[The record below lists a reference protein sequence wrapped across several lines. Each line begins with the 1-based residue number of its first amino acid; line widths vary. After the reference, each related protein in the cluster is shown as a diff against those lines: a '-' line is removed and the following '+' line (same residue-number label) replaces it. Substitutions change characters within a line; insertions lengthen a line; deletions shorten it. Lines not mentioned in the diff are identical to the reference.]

1 MNISACN
8 IKSKN
13 YDAAVLAAEEVLK
26 LEPKNLKALYR
37 RARATALPINAGVPE
52 LRKALKD
59 LDLIISS
66 TAQGGRIGHVKREKQ
81 RVQELIDV
89 NYARERETYAKMF
102 NPKSSV
108 SEFVK
113 IAAKKNKVPLHYKTS
128 EEKEFDLMMEEI
140 DKEVD
145 AMVSEKI
152 HEFSF
157 EIKPDWR
164 LAHFPEVDDV
174 NCVVEKTIESYQILK
189 KAGKFDDADM
199 MRDKIRETKYAKEH
213 LKLVMSLDFD
223 KPTAKMIDLAKKNNV
238 DVKSP
243 TIINEF
249 KKMQQQN
256 LRDIH
261 LMKEGKK
268 PPSEEE
274 L

>member
-1 MNISACN
+1 M
-8 IKSKN
+8 
-13 YDAAVLAAEEVLK
+13 
-26 LEPKNLKALYR
+26 
-37 RARATALPINAGVPE
+37 
-52 LRKALKD
+52 
-59 LDLIISS
+59 
-66 TAQGGRIGHVKREKQ
+66 
-81 RVQELIDV
+81 IDV

-113 IAAKKNKVPLHYKTS
+113 IASKKNKVPLHYKTS
-128 EEKEFDLMMEEI
+128 EEKEFDLMMETI
-140 DKEVD
+140 DQEVE

-189 KAGKFDDADM
+189 KAGKFQDADM

-223 KPTAKMIDLAKKNNV
+223 KPTAKMIELARKNNV

-268 PPSEEE
+268 PPTEEE